1 MFGKPRVVGD
11 LMIAFWW
18 NNGDKPRLESVQE
31 KIGRDEL
38 KTMITVSCLEEFY
51 YEGEQK
57 FGTVKQKENH
67 FFITFSFSVVTS
79 LPCLFYLGN
88 LVMTLWSCNFAM
100 YLKLLQEWKIYFL
113 KN

>member
-1 MFGKPRVVGD
+1 MFGKPSVVCD

-18 NNGDKPRLESVQE
+18 NSGDKPRLESVQE

-57 FGTVKQKENH
+57 FGTVKQKKNH
-67 FFITFSFSVVTS
+67 FL
-79 LPCLFYLGN
+79 LP
-88 LVMTLWSCNFAM
+88 LVLV
-100 YLKLLQEWKIYFL
+100 
-113 KN
+113 

>member
-18 NNGDKPRLESVQE
+18 NSGDKPGLESVQE

-51 YEGEQK
+51 YEGDQK
-57 FGTVKQKENH
+57 FGTVKQKKKNT
-67 FFITFSFSVVTS
+67 FFLLPLVLVSPVCSVYS
-79 LPCLFYLGN
+79 IWG
-88 LVMTLWSCNFAM
+88 
-100 YLKLLQEWKIYFL
+100 I
-113 KN
+113 